1 MTVTVGVLPTRRRR
15 KPNFRFG
22 SDVTSGGDVRDAS
35 GRRRNSGISS
45 SSAVE
50 TRPART
56 DARDVA
62 SGSSSAVD
70 PRRRGADA
78 EMSAD
83 PVRGGCDD
91 GSADSRAA
99 AADDGSPPVVGVVVV
114 ETERRQGTTPD
125 SAGRS
130 APADDQSLERL
141 SASELDDDEGPSRKR
156 SRRRS
161 DIKVRPATEDDNIG
175 ASPCDLARDPSI
187 AVCGP
192 SYLISDDNCRHDTV
206 SKFKSI
212 VLHKQQTNR

>member
-1 MTVTVGVLPTRRRR
+1 
-15 KPNFRFG
+15 
-22 SDVTSGGDVRDAS
+22 
-35 GRRRNSGISS
+35 
-45 SSAVE
+45 
-50 TRPART
+50 
-56 DARDVA
+56 
-62 SGSSSAVD
+62 
-70 PRRRGADA
+70 
-78 EMSAD
+78 MSAD

-161 DIKVRPATEDDNIG
+161 DIKVHPATEDDNIG